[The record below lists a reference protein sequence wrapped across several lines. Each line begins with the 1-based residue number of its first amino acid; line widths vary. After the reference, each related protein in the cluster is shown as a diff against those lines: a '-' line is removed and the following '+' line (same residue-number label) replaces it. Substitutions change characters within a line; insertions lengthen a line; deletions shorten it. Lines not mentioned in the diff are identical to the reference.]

1 MTGLPPQFL
10 VDRLSD
16 RVGDNTWASD
26 AGGAEAPR
34 PQERGRDAGTYSHLW
49 PDTEDGTR
57 DAVDM
62 VLGRVQPE
70 SSTLDASTR

>member
-1 MTGLPPQFL
+1 VVQK
-10 VDRLSD
+10 RLGHKSAVETLD
-16 RVGDNTWASD
+16 
-26 AGGAEAPR
+26 
-34 PQERGRDAGTYSHLW
+34 TYSHLW

-57 DAVDM
+57 EAIDM

>member
-1 MTGLPPQFL
+1 MTASETTPGLATPVVQK
-10 VDRLSD
+10 RLGHKSAVETLD
-16 RVGDNTWASD
+16 
-26 AGGAEAPR
+26 
-34 PQERGRDAGTYSHLW
+34 TYSHLW